1 MKTQLVI
8 LLLLSAIALTYGQHT
23 YETDLRGKRGED
35 AWIEESRL
43 NEYFGSDET
52 PNILNIL
59 SDDPLISAKL
69 YIEYLPT
76 IWSNEYDGLLQ
87 YIQFPTLKCQGIK
100 DIEIEDGQK
109 LILKDAVLYN
119 LPANVKAQVSR
130 ITQQDLL
137 AALEISGS
145 DYENRHWK
153 SEKKTWE
160 RYIRQYKRRL
170 KVYPSHFHLQL
181 TFIGEKGTYTKTLND
196 QVIMGN

>member
-8 LLLLSAIALTYGQHT
+8 LLLLSAIASAYGQHT
-23 YETDLRGKRGED
+23 DEIDLRGQGSED
-35 AWIEESRL
+35 TWIEESRL

-52 PNILNIL
+52 PNILSIL

-69 YIEYLPT
+69 YVEYLPT
-76 IWSNEYDGLLQ
+76 IWPKEYDGLLQ
-87 YIQFPTLKCQGIK
+87 YIQFPTLQCWGIK
-100 DIEIEDGQK
+100 DIKIEDGQK

-119 LPANVKAQVSR
+119 LPANVKAQVSK
-130 ITQQDLL
+130 IAQQDLL
-137 AALEISGS
+137 AALEISGP
-145 DYENRHWK
+145 DYENRHWQ

-181 TFIGEKGTYTKTLND
+181 TFAADNGPYTINLYD
-196 QVIMGN
+196 QVIIGN